1 MRLDHIFS
9 QTISS
14 YLANDLSSSP
24 WTIILNIVL
33 FVFFVLLES
42 ALLNRAQ
49 RALLGASFLTGAV
62 LVGTNFVW
70 NKYRF

>member
-1 MRLDHIFS
+1 
-9 QTISS
+9 
-14 YLANDLSSSP
+14 
-24 WTIILNIVL
+24 
-33 FVFFVLLES
+33 LLES

-62 LVGTNFVW
+62 VVGTNFVW